1 MIADF
6 DKTMYDAFRKTIHDF
21 CGIYLADDAYGEFT
35 QKVRDRMLQ
44 LGLDNDYARYHNML
58 GSRSDND
65 ELRKLVELITN
76 NETYFFREP
85 SHFRIL
91 KMQLI
96 PEILKHKREKKI
108 KIWSAGCS
116 SGEEAYSIAITL
128 HEARLIYGDFDAQVI
143 ATDIDR
149 AALSYGR
156 KGHYNKNAFR
166 SVDVYYLNS
175 YFRNPG
181 VADKTYRII
190 DERIRKMVLF
200 EYVNLFQEDYGE
212 LIRDFDIIFFRN
224 VSIYFSKDKIREIN
238 KRLAHTLAENG
249 FLFVS
254 SSETL
259 HHNFGHL
266 KLVEK
271 DGVFLYQLKPSTPAT
286 DTQPIATK
294 TIEAL
299 IKQPARKFQAQVS
312 EVPIEIKPVQFE
324 QIFKMFKN
332 GNYDEALSHLEDNL
346 RHAGQTIPLLA
357 LKAHI
362 LIGKEYFDKATDVCR
377 QMIATDPVEA
387 ESYFLLGLIHMYQ
400 HELARAEEHF
410 RKAIFL
416 KNDFSLAHFHLA
428 SVLWNTGYKDDARRE
443 YRNAVRILEN
453 RADASLS
460 FIALAYSSEYLINAC
475 KQYLK

>member
-21 CGIYLADDAYGEFT
+21 CGIYLTDDAYNEFT
-35 QKVRDRMLQ
+35 QKVRERMLQ
-44 LGLDNDYARYHNML
+44 LGLDNNYARYYSLL
-58 GSRSDND
+58 GSRTDD

-91 KMQLI
+91 KMHLI
-96 PEILKHKREKKI
+96 PEILKQKREKKI
-108 KIWSAGCS
+108 KVWSAGCS

-128 HEARLIYGDFDAQVI
+128 HEARLIYGDFEAQVI

-149 AALSYGR
+149 AALSHGR

-175 YFRNPG
+175 YFKNPA
-181 VADKTYRII
+181 ADKTYRVI

-224 VSIYFSKDKIREIN
+224 VSIYFSKNKIREIN
-238 KRLAHTLAENG
+238 KRLAHTLTENG

-271 DGVFLYQLKPSTPAT
+271 DGVFLYQLKPSTPVT
-286 DTQPIATK
+286 DTQPIQIK
-294 TIEAL
+294 TIETL
-299 IKQPARKFQAQVS
+299 VKQPAHKSNTPAPELRD
-312 EVPIEIKPVQFE
+312 EVKPVQFE

-332 GNYDEALSHLEDNL
+332 GDYDEALSHVEDNL
-346 RHAGQTIPLLA
+346 RHNGQSIPFLV
-357 LKAHI
+357 LKTHI
-362 LIGKEYFDKATDVCR
+362 LIGKELFDNAVDVCR
-377 QMIATDPVEA
+377 QMIAADPVEA
-387 ESYFLLGLIHMYQ
+387 ESYFLLGLIHLYR
-400 HELARAEEHF
+400 HEPVRAEEHF
-410 RKAIFL
+410 RKTIFL

-460 FIALAYSSEYLINAC
+460 FIALAYSSEYIINAC